1 MKHERYNKGFKNV
14 KKKLTKMNINEKKL
28 MK

>member
-1 MKHERYNKGFKNV
+1 MKHERQNKGFKNV
-14 KKKLTKMNINEKKL
+14 KKKLTKMNINEKKI